1 MAFKHGEVDIFTPQ
15 KEKGLIPLRRTPEGR
30 KVLVDKLAYR
40 EQMPGGCVMRR
51 PFFCKLGS
59 RDATRLCP
67 VHWFWHWVGN
77 NIRSVQPIF
86 PSLNGRNINRTL
98 RDVLKKINVP
108 ASSRYSSHGVRRGAA
123 QELKESAS
131 QWSIVAS
138 LGQWSSLCFKGY
150 VDLSG
155 EMAQEMGK
163 LFIDSYDFESD
174 EEEPQRV

>member
-1 MAFKHGEVDIFTPQ
+1 MQRGSARCIGSGIGWGIIF
-15 KEKGLIPLRRTPEGR
+15 GR
-30 KVLVDKLAYR
+30 CNL
-40 EQMPGGCVMRR
+40 
-51 PFFCKLGS
+51 F
-59 RDATRLCP
+59 
-67 VHWFWHWVGN
+67 
-77 NIRSVQPIF
+77 F